1 MSGRPKATATSGG
14 KARKLGRPVG
24 SLGLGHAGVATPE
37 SIGKAARA
45 AKRKVFP
52 PKRRRRKCHKPLDKR
67 GNGTTQNHGQTG
79 HEFDAA
85 DAVVA
90 AVLAHLKVPQ
100 KMIASAVGVGSVNTL
115 KKHYGEIM
123 DEGMR
128 VPVAMARGA
137 MFRRSMSDS
146 VTPAAVRAGLA
157 VLEEFDGW
165 NAHKRQSPKGNGSGA
180 KVIDQREA
188 DIVETMKLAY
198 QEMPEEQ
205 RPTVREFLALVQK
218 TKGEAG
224 D

>member
-1 MSGRPKATATSGG
+1 MPSRPKATATSGG
-14 KARKLGRPVG
+14 NGKKRGRPFG
-24 SLGLGHAGVATPE
+24 SVHSGEATPE
-37 SIGKAARA
+37 SVGKVARA
-45 AKRKVFP
+45 VKRKVFP
-52 PKRRRRKCHKPLDKR
+52 PKRRRRKGHKPHDKR

-85 DAVVA
+85 SAVVA

-115 KKHYGEIM
+115 TKHYGEIM
-123 DEGMR
+123 AEGMML
-128 VPVAMARGA
+128 PVAMARGA
-137 MFRRSMSDS
+137 MFRRSMSEA
-146 VTPAAVRAGLA
+146 VTPAAVKAGLA

-165 NAHKRQSPKGNGSGA
+165 NAHSRQMPKGNGSGA

-188 DIVETMKLAY
+188 DIVETLKIAY

-205 RPTVREFLALVQK
+205 RPVVRDFLALVQK